1 MKGTKRNQ
9 ETNQPY
15 KMRLTMP
22 DATVVELSWKTLR
35 GKVLMSV
42 EILRLFE
49 II

>member
-1 MKGTKRNQ
+1 
-9 ETNQPY
+9 
-15 KMRLTMP
+15 
-22 DATVVELSWKTLR
+22 VVELSWKTLR